1 MKMLLVIARYIWMRE
16 WWSLLRGAILALTVL
31 LAGAGLLGLSGW
43 FITATGVAGLA
54 GVGIAFDVFRPS
66 AGVRFLAFGR
76 TAARYGERI
85 LTHDATLRS
94 LATLRVELFSS
105 MARLPF
111 EKASSLRASVH
122 LNRLTADVDALDGLA
137 LRFVIPLLAG
147 GAALLM
153 TATAVGLLFDFRA
166 GFWVLIGFVPLTIA
180 ALVLVV
186 AKSVRP
192 NRSAQIAE
200 NAFRMRIIDLM
211 AGRVELIAA
220 GKLQDQCDNALA
232 ADEKA
237 RSLLAISDRHERNG
251 DFVIAL
257 AETVIGTGMLALGA
271 YLVSTG
277 QSGPALAAF
286 SFFAVIALGETVGPL
301 RRGFSEI
308 GRMVDAARRIS
319 PFLSSGENPARSG
332 VFAMSA
338 VRAPQISPLLVMRNL
353 SFYLDG
359 ANRPL
364 IEKLDLEVRA
374 GETVALVGASGA
386 GKSTL
391 LHLAAGLLKPG
402 EGTVMVEGRVLG
414 EWSEGDFRG
423 ATAMLPQRSALLS
436 GSIMDALALG
446 RDDLSEDEAR
456 AVLKVVQL
464 DEVIAARGGLESRL
478 GEAGKGLSGGEA
490 RRLALAR
497 VLLRRPRLL
506 LLDEPTEG
514 LDDKTATRVLDGIRE
529 WLPEAGILIASHR
542 DSEKRVADRRIE
554 IQCAN
559 KA

>member
-1 MKMLLVIARYIWMRE
+1 MRMLLVITRHIWVRE
-16 WWSLLRGAILALTVL
+16 WWSLLRGALLALAVL

-43 FITATGVAGLA
+43 FITATGIAGLA

-76 TAARYGERI
+76 TVARYGERI
-85 LTHDATLRS
+85 LTHDATLRA
-94 LATLRVELFSS
+94 LAALRVEVFAN

-137 LRFVIPLLAG
+137 LRFVIPLMAG

-153 TATAVGLLFDFRA
+153 TATAVGLLFNVLA
-166 GFWVLIGFVPLTIA
+166 GLWVLVGFVPLTIA
-180 ALVLVV
+180 AMVLVV
-186 AKSVRP
+186 VRSVRP
-192 NRSAQIAE
+192 NRGAQVAE

-211 AGRVELIAA
+211 AGRAELAVA
-220 GKLQDQCDNALA
+220 GKLQEQCYDALA
-232 ADEKA
+232 ADERA
-237 RSLLAISDRHERNG
+237 RGLAATSDRHERNA

-257 AETVIGTGMLALGA
+257 AETFTGAGMLGFGA

-286 SFFAVIALGETVGPL
+286 AFFAVIALGETVGPL

-319 PFLSSGENPARSG
+319 PFMSTSKNLTDVGAAIGLSAGS
-332 VFAMSA
+332 
-338 VRAPQISPLLVMRNL
+338 QQTSPLLMMRKI
-353 SFYLDG
+353 SYQLDG
-359 ANRPL
+359 ADRPL
-364 IEKLDLEVRA
+364 IEDFGLELRA

-391 LHLAAGLLKPG
+391 LRLAAGLLMPN
-402 EGTVMVEGRVLG
+402 EGLVMVAGHALT
-414 EWSEGDFRG
+414 EWREGDLRT
-423 ATAMLPQRSALLS
+423 AVAMLPQRSALLS
-436 GSIMDALALG
+436 GTILEALSLG
-446 RDDLSEDEAR
+446 RRELSEDEAW
-456 AVLKVVQL
+456 AVLKVVRL
-464 DEVIAARGGLESRL
+464 DEVIAARGGLESSL
-478 GEAGKGLSGGEA
+478 GEAGRGLSGGEA

-497 VLLRRPRLL
+497 VLLRQPKLL

-514 LDDKTATRVLDGIRE
+514 LDEKTAVAVLEGIRR

-542 DSEKRVADRRIE
+542 DSEKRLADRRIE
-554 IQCAN
+554 IQCASR
-559 KA
+559 A

>member
-16 WWSLLRGAILALTVL
+16 WWSLLRGALLALAVL

-94 LATLRVELFSS
+94 LAALRVELFAS

-111 EKASSLRASVH
+111 EKASALRASVH

-166 GFWVLIGFVPLTIA
+166 GLWVLIGFIPLTIA
-180 ALVLVV
+180 ALGLVV

-192 NRSAQIAE
+192 NRSAQTAE

-211 AGRVELIAA
+211 AGRAELIAA

-257 AETVIGTGMLALGA
+257 AETVTGTGMLALGA

-319 PFLSSGENPARSG
+319 PFLSSAAGTATAG
-332 VFAMSA
+332 VFALSA
-338 VRAPQISPLLVMRNL
+338 AKAPQISPLLVMRNL

-359 ANRPL
+359 ASRPL

-414 EWSEGDFRG
+414 EWSESDFRG

-446 RDDLSEDEAR
+446 RDDLSEDEAW

-514 LDDKTATRVLDGIRE
+514 LDDKTATRVLNGIRE

-554 IQCAN
+554 IQCAH